1 MALQKE
7 YFELS
12 EKYAKDYGEKTILL
26 MQVGAFFEVYGIK
39 NKKTNEISDST
50 KIKNFGSICELAVV
64 DKNVCVSTII
74 TTKTC
79 KEKSSIND
87 SIIVMAGFKD
97 MMIEKYIKKL
107 QAAGFTTVVY
117 TQDENMKNTT
127 RSLFAIISPGTY
139 FSNDSTKLT
148 NHTTCIWIERIH
160 NTRILKG
167 NYVVVGIANVDIY
180 TGKTTIFQYQENYI
194 HNPTTYDELERFIS
208 IYQPSEVIFLSNLPK
223 REIEDIIQFT
233 NIQAKS
239 IHTIFLEDSSSSQEK
254 NVSSI
259 FYEKAKNCEKQVYQK
274 EILIR
279 FYKTSYDVF
288 IQNFYDNDIACQ
300 AFCFLLD
307 FIYQH
312 NPHLIHRLDEPVFE
326 NQTKRMVLANHSLK
340 QLNIIDD
347 HQYQGPYSSVL
358 KMLNKCQ
365 TPMGKRKFAYQ
376 LLNPT
381 VDQDFLKREYA
392 IIEYFLDASNQNH
405 SIYEDNYKKLCEIK
419 DLAKWERQVFLK
431 KITPK
436 NFYHL
441 NENLLL
447 LKTIYQNLFLEEKK
461 QQEKDEEERN
471 STMNQKNKFAFL
483 SNYLSFY
490 EPNAGQLQVYC
501 EKITEF
507 IEKYLILEEAKE
519 MDTLTQFETNF
530 ICQGIDPVLDARNEE
545 LMESLDQLEAIREFL
560 NDLIDRKEKGK
571 GKSEYVK
578 IHETEKNHFS
588 LISTNR
594 RCKFVEIGL
603 ADLHNL
609 IKSPTKTLEYKSSF
623 DGLKKTFE
631 FSTLHQK
638 GEFTFLKQSGANC
651 FIQNAQIQEL
661 CKNISLLKGLMKEII
676 ASVYQ
681 KFLTAFEEY
690 KPFLETIIQFVT
702 LFDVAYTKSWL
713 AKKYHYSKPQLVESE
728 KSFVQ
733 CKGLRHILV
742 EQLNTEEIYVTNDL
756 LLGKSEI
763 DGILLYGT
771 NAVGK
776 TCFIK
781 ALGISIIMAQAGL
794 YVPCIEFVYQPY
806 TYLFTRILGNDNLFK
821 GLSTFAVEMS
831 ELRTILRLADKN
843 SLVLGDE
850 LCSGTE
856 NISAI
861 SIFMSGIMRLYE
873 KGSSFIFATHLHE
886 IVNYE
891 EIRAMTRLVLRHM
904 EVVYDKEKSCLVYDR
919 KLREGS
925 GSSLYGLEVC
935 KSLNLPEEF
944 LDLAFQIRVK
954 YYPETGGALSLHPSH
969 YNVKKLVG
977 GLCEKC
983 GLERSVEVHHL
994 IHQASAGEDGF
1005 ILDREKGIALHKN
1018 HPANLMSLCEKCH
1031 KKMHLL

>member
-12 EKYAKDYGEKTILL
+12 EKYSKDYGSKTILL

-39 NKKTNEISDST
+39 NKKTNEITSST
-50 KIKNFGSICELAVV
+50 KITDFGSICELAIV
-64 DKNVCVSTII
+64 DKNVCVG
-74 TTKTC
+74 TTK
-79 KEKSSIND
+79 D
-87 SIIVMAGFKD
+87 STIVMAGFKD
-97 MMIEKYIKKL
+97 MMIEKYTKKL
-107 QAAGFTTVVY
+107 QAAGFTTVIY

-180 TGKTTIFQYQENYI
+180 TGKTSIFQYQENHI

-208 IYQPSEVIFLSNLPK
+208 IYQPSEVILISNLPK
-223 REIEDIIQFT
+223 KEIEDIVQFT

-239 IHTIFLEDSSSSQEK
+239 IHTILLTPSIEE
-254 NVSSI
+254 NVSSTKQSI

-279 FYKTSYDVF
+279 FYKTSFEVF
-288 IQNFYDNDIACQ
+288 IQNFYDNDIASQ

-312 NPHLIHRLDEPVFE
+312 NPHLIHRLDEPIFE
-326 NQTKRMVLANHSLK
+326 NQSKRMILANHSLK

-347 HQYQGPYSSVL
+347 TQYQGPYSSVL

-365 TPMGKRKFAYQ
+365 TPMGKRKFTYQ

-381 VDQDFLKREYA
+381 VDQYFLKREYA
-392 IIEYFLDASNQNH
+392 IIEYFLDSSIEPQ
-405 SIYEDNYKKLCEIK
+405 SIYEENYRKLGEIK
-419 DLAKWERQVFLK
+419 DLSKWERQVFLK

-447 LKTIYQNLFLEEKK
+447 LKTIYQDLSH
-461 QQEKDEEERN
+461 EEERN
-471 STMNQKNKFAFL
+471 RLTTTMKGKSATTPFTFI

-490 EPNAGQLQVYC
+490 EPDIDKVDLYC

-507 IEKYLILEEAKE
+507 IKKYIILEEAKE

-530 ICQGIDPVLDARNEE
+530 ICQGIDQVLDSKNEE
-545 LMESLDQLEAIREFL
+545 LMESLDKLEAIREFL

-578 IHETEKNHFS
+578 IHETEKNNFS

-603 ADLHNL
+603 TDLYNL
-609 IKSPTKTLEYKSSF
+609 TKSPTKTLEYKSSF
-623 DGLKKTFE
+623 SGVKKTFE
-631 FSTLHQK
+631 FSILNQK
-638 GEFTFLKQSGANC
+638 DEFSFLKQSGANC

-661 CKNISLLKGLMKEII
+661 CKNISLLKGSMREMI

-702 LFDVAYTKSWL
+702 LFDVSYTKAWL
-713 AKKYHYSKPQLVESE
+713 ASKYHYCKPQLVESD

-756 LLGKSEI
+756 LLGKGEI

-781 ALGISIIMAQAGL
+781 ALGICVIMAQAGL
-794 YVPCIEFVYQPY
+794 YVPCTEFVYQPY

-861 SIFMSGIMRLYE
+861 SIFMAGIMRLYE

-886 IVNYE
+886 IINYE

-904 EVVYDKEKSCLVYDR
+904 EVVYDKEKDCLVYDR

-944 LDLAFQIRVK
+944 LHLAFQIRVK

-983 GLERSVEVHHL
+983 GLEKSVEVHHL
-994 IHQASAGEDGF
+994 IHQAQAGEDGF
-1005 ILDREKGIALHKN
+1005 ILDREKGLVVHKN

-1031 KKMHLL
+1031 KEIHFSR

>member
-1 MALQKE
+1 
-7 YFELS
+7 
-12 EKYAKDYGEKTILL
+12 
-26 MQVGAFFEVYGIK
+26 
-39 NKKTNEISDST
+39 
-50 KIKNFGSICELAVV
+50 
-64 DKNVCVSTII
+64 
-74 TTKTC
+74 
-79 KEKSSIND
+79 
-87 SIIVMAGFKD
+87 
-97 MMIEKYIKKL
+97 
-107 QAAGFTTVVY
+107 
-117 TQDENMKNTT
+117 
-127 RSLFAIISPGTY
+127 
-139 FSNDSTKLT
+139 
-148 NHTTCIWIERIH
+148 
-160 NTRILKG
+160 
-167 NYVVVGIANVDIY
+167 
-180 TGKTTIFQYQENYI
+180 
-194 HNPTTYDELERFIS
+194 
-208 IYQPSEVIFLSNLPK
+208 
-223 REIEDIIQFT
+223 
-233 NIQAKS
+233 
-239 IHTIFLEDSSSSQEK
+239 
-254 NVSSI
+254 
-259 FYEKAKNCEKQVYQK
+259 
-274 EILIR
+274 
-279 FYKTSYDVF
+279 
-288 IQNFYDNDIACQ
+288 
-300 AFCFLLD
+300 
-307 FIYQH
+307 
-312 NPHLIHRLDEPVFE
+312 
-326 NQTKRMVLANHSLK
+326 
-340 QLNIIDD
+340 
-347 HQYQGPYSSVL
+347 
-358 KMLNKCQ
+358 
-365 TPMGKRKFAYQ
+365 
-376 LLNPT
+376 
-381 VDQDFLKREYA
+381 
-392 IIEYFLDASNQNH
+392 
-405 SIYEDNYKKLCEIK
+405 
-419 DLAKWERQVFLK
+419 
-431 KITPK
+431 
-436 NFYHL
+436 
-441 NENLLL
+441 
-447 LKTIYQNLFLEEKK
+447 
-461 QQEKDEEERN
+461 
-471 STMNQKNKFAFL
+471 
-483 SNYLSFY
+483 
-490 EPNAGQLQVYC
+490 
-501 EKITEF
+501 
-507 IEKYLILEEAKE
+507 
-519 MDTLTQFETNF
+519 
-530 ICQGIDPVLDARNEE
+530 
-545 LMESLDQLEAIREFL
+545 MESLDQLEAIREFL

-594 RCKFVEIGL
+594 RCKFVELGL
-603 ADLHNL
+603 VDLAHL
-609 IKSPTKTLEYKSSF
+609 TKSPTKTLEYKSSF
-623 DGLKKTFE
+623 SGLKKTFE
-631 FSTLHQK
+631 FSQNS
-638 GEFTFLKQSGANC
+638 EFTFLKQSGANC

-661 CKNISLLKGLMKEII
+661 CKNISLLKGSMKEII
-676 ASVYQ
+676 ASVYH

-690 KPFLETIIQFVT
+690 KLFLETIIQFVT

-713 AKKYHYSKPQLVESE
+713 ARKYHYCRPQLVESE

-756 LLGKSEI
+756 LLGKGEI

-794 YVPCIEFVYQPY
+794 YVPCTEFVYQPY

-831 ELRTILRLADKN
+831 ELLTILRLADKN

-904 EVVYDKEKSCLVYDR
+904 EVVYDKEKGCLVYDR

>member
-12 EKYAKDYGEKTILL
+12 EKYSKDYGEKTILL

-39 NKKTNEISDST
+39 NKKTNEITSST
-50 KIKNFGSICELAVV
+50 KIIDFGSICELAIV
-64 DKNVCVSTII
+64 DKNVCVG
-74 TTKTC
+74 TTK
-79 KEKSSIND
+79 D
-87 SIIVMAGFKD
+87 STIVMAGFKD

-107 QAAGFTTVVY
+107 QASGFTTVIY
-117 TQDENMKNTT
+117 TQNENMKNTT

-180 TGKTTIFQYQENYI
+180 TGKTSIFQYQENYI

-208 IYQPSEVIFLSNLPK
+208 IYQPSEVILISNLPK
-223 REIEDIIQFT
+223 KEIEDIIQFT

-239 IHTIFLEDSSSSQEK
+239 IHTILLTPSVSLAGGAFEE
-254 NVSSI
+254 NVSSTKQSI

-279 FYKTSYDVF
+279 FYKTSFEVF
-288 IQNFYDNDIACQ
+288 IQNFYENDIASQ

-307 FIYQH
+307 FIHQH
-312 NPHLIHRLDEPVFE
+312 NPHLIHRLDEPIFE
-326 NQTKRMVLANHSLK
+326 NQSKRMILANHSLK

-347 HQYQGPYSSVL
+347 TQYQGPYSSVL

-381 VDQDFLKREYA
+381 VEQDFLKREYA
-392 IIEYFLDASNQNH
+392 IIEYFSGVTQP
-405 SIYEDNYKKLCEIK
+405 IYEENYKKLGEIK
-419 DLAKWERQVFLK
+419 DLSKWERQVFLK

-447 LKTIYQNLFLEEKK
+447 LKNIYQDLSH
-461 QQEKDEEERN
+461 EEERN
-471 STMNQKNKFAFL
+471 RMDSTAFTFI

-490 EPNAGQLQVYC
+490 ESNIDKVDIYC

-507 IEKYLILEEAKE
+507 IKKHMILEEAKE

-530 ICQGIDPVLDARNEE
+530 ICQGIDLVLDSKNEE
-545 LMESLDQLEAIREFL
+545 LLESLDKLEAIREFL

-578 IHETEKNHFS
+578 IHETEKNNFS

-603 ADLHNL
+603 TDLYNL
-609 IKSPTKTLEYKSSF
+609 TKSPTKTIEYKSSF
-623 DGLKKTFE
+623 DGLQKTFE
-631 FSTLHQK
+631 FSILHK
-638 GEFTFLKQSGANC
+638 KDEFSFLKQSGANC

-661 CKNISLLKGLMKEII
+661 CKNISLLKSSMREMIV
-676 ASVYQ
+676 SVYQ

-702 LFDVAYTKSWL
+702 LFDVSYTKAWL
-713 AKKYHYSKPQLVESE
+713 ASKYHYCKPQLVESD

-742 EQLNTEEIYVTNDL
+742 EQLNMEEIYVTNDL

-781 ALGISIIMAQAGL
+781 ALGICVIMAQAGL
-794 YVPCIEFVYQPY
+794 YVPCTEFIYQPY

-861 SIFMSGIMRLYE
+861 SIFMSGIMSLYE

-886 IVNYE
+886 IINYE
-891 EIRAMTRLVLRHM
+891 EICAMTRLVLRHM
-904 EVVYDKEKSCLVYDR
+904 EVVYDKEKGCLVYDR

-935 KSLNLPEEF
+935 KSLHLPEEF

-983 GLERSVEVHHL
+983 GLEKSVEVHHL
-994 IHQASAGEDGF
+994 IHQARAGDDGF
-1005 ILDREKGIALHKN
+1005 ILDREKGVAIHKN

-1031 KKMHLL
+1031 KEIHFSTKITKITKITK